1 MNEPTEPTRVRI
13 DQWLWAVRLY
23 KTRTEAADACRG
35 GKVKIGGKA
44 QKPAHEV
51 RIGETL
57 TAHTGELT
65 RTVKVVGL
73 VAKRVGAP
81 LVPQFME
88 DLTPPEELA
97 RPREQRLKPVA
108 FRPKGAGRPTK
119 KDRRQME
126 AWEQE

>member
-1 MNEPTEPTRVRI
+1 MNEPTRVRI
-13 DQWLWAVRLY
+13 DQWLWAVRLF

-35 GKVKIGGKA
+35 GKVKIGGKS
-44 QKPAHEV
+44 QKPSHEV

-57 TAHTGELT
+57 TAHTGEMH

-73 VAKRVGAP
+73 VAKRIGAP

-88 DLTPPEELA
+88 DLTPPEELSK
-97 RPREQRLKPVA
+97 PREKNFIPTAHRA
-108 FRPKGAGRPTK
+108 KGAGRPTK

-126 AWEQE
+126 SWEQE

>member
-1 MNEPTEPTRVRI
+1 VNEPTRVRI

-35 GKVKIGGKA
+35 GKVKIGGKS

-51 RIGETL
+51 RVGETL

-97 RPREQRLKPVA
+97 KPRQKALVPIAR
-108 FRPKGAGRPTK
+108 RPKGAGRPTK

-126 AWEQE
+126 AWQDSD